1 MVEHLVFFKLKEG
14 VSEEDKAALM
24 DGLRALPEQI
34 DEIQHL
40 ACGLDFSG
48 RSKGY
53 EIGLVVRF
61 ENRQGLEIY
70 QPHPAH
76 LAFVEGFRH
85 LWTDVM
91 ALDFETA

>member
-14 VSEEDKAALM
+14 VSSEDKYALLG
-24 DGLRALPEQI
+24 GLRALPSQI
-34 DEIQHL
+34 SEIKYL
-40 ACGLDFSG
+40 ACGEDFSG

-53 EIGLVVRF
+53 ELGLVVRF
-61 ENRQGLEIY
+61 ENRDGLNVY

-76 LAFVEGFRH
+76 LDFVNSFRH